1 MASDAELIADR
12 RRMRRKLS
20 FWRVVGF
27 LALIGVLIVAGWRF
41 VGPGDLAGTRTAH
54 IARVEISGVIT
65 NDRRKMEMLERI
77 AESGAVRGVI
87 LSINSPGGTVT
98 GAEELY
104 QGLRALAQDKPVV
117 AFVEGTAAS
126 GAYIAAIASDH
137 IVARETAVVGS
148 IGTMFQMPNVS
159 ELLDNIG
166 VSMLEV
172 RSTPL
177 KAAPSPTGEIDEEAV
192 AALRELVDDTYA
204 WFRELVAERRALDPQ
219 ATAIVADGRVH
230 IGRRALGLAL
240 VDALGNQD
248 DAIAW
253 LEEAHDIDPD
263 LPIETWRPRRDRSA
277 FDLMTSAAFLAEI
290 AGFERLSGH
299 LSTFARHRERVELDG
314 LLAIW
319 QPNLEN

>member
-27 LALIGVLIVAGWRF
+27 AALIGVLIAAGWRL
-41 VGPGDLAGTRTAH
+41 VGPGDLAATRTAH
-54 IARVEISGVIT
+54 IARVEISGMIT
-65 NDRRKMEMLERI
+65 TDRRKMDMLERLG
-77 AESGAVRGVI
+77 ESRAVRGVI

-104 QGLRALAQDKPVV
+104 HALRDLAAEKPVV

-148 IGTMFQMPNVS
+148 IGTMFQMPNVR

-192 AALRELVDDTYA
+192 AALRELVDDTYQ
-204 WFRELVAERRALDPQ
+204 WFRDLVAERRSLDAR
-219 ATAIVADGRVH
+219 ATETVADGRVH
-230 IGRRALGLAL
+230 TGRRALGLAL
-240 VDALGNQD
+240 IDAIGSEDDAVNWLAEAHEVDA
-248 DAIAW
+248 
-253 LEEAHDIDPD
+253 D
-263 LPIETWRPRRDRSA
+263 LPIETWQPRRDRSA
-277 FDLMTSAAFLAEI
+277 FDLMTGAAFFAEA
-290 AGFERLSGH
+290 AGFEHLSGH
-299 LSTFARHRERVELDG
+299 LYGFARHRERIELDG

-319 QPNLEN
+319 QPKLEN

>member
-12 RRMRRKLS
+12 RRIRRKLS
-20 FWRVVGF
+20 FWRVVGIAA
-27 LALIGVLIVAGWRF
+27 LVGALIAVGWRIA
-41 VGPGDLAGTRTAH
+41 GPGDLAFTRTAH

-77 AESGAVRGVI
+77 AESGAVRGVV

-104 QGLRALAQDKPVV
+104 QSLRALAQEKPVV
-117 AFVEGTAAS
+117 AFVDGTAAS
-126 GAYIAAIASDH
+126 GAYIAALASDH
-137 IVARETAVVGS
+137 IVSRETAVVGS
-148 IGTMFQMPNVS
+148 IGTVFQMPNVR

-166 VSMLEV
+166 ISMLEL

-192 AALRELVDDTYA
+192 AALRELVDDTYV
-204 WFRELVAERRALDPQ
+204 WFRELVAERRALDAQ
-219 ATAIVADGRVH
+219 ATADVADGRVH

-240 VDALGNQD
+240 VDALGNED
-248 DAIAW
+248 DALAW
-253 LEEAHDIDPD
+253 LAEAHDVDAD
-263 LPIETWRPRRDRSA
+263 LPIETWHPYRERSA
-277 FDLMTSAAFLAEI
+277 FDLMTGAAFLADA

-299 LSTFARHRERVELDG
+299 LYGFTRHRERIELDG

-319 QPNLEN
+319 QPELEN

>member
-20 FWRVVGF
+20 FWRG
-27 LALIGVLIVAGWRF
+27 LGIAALLGALIALGWRIA
-41 VGPGDLAGTRTAH
+41 GPGDLASMGAAH

-77 AESGAVRGVI
+77 AESRAVRGVI
-87 LSINSPGGTVT
+87 VSINSPGGTVT

-104 QGLRALAQDKPVV
+104 QSLRALAQDKPVV
-117 AFVEGTAAS
+117 AFVDGTAAS
-126 GAYIAAIASDH
+126 GAYIAALASDH
-137 IVARETAVVGS
+137 IVSRETAVVGS
-148 IGTMFQMPNVS
+148 IGTVFQMPNVR

-166 VSMLEV
+166 ISMLEL

-204 WFRELVAERRALDPQ
+204 WFRELVAERRALDAQ
-219 ATAIVADGRVH
+219 ATADVADGRVH
-230 IGRRALGLAL
+230 IGRRALALAL
-240 VDALGNQD
+240 VDALGNED
-248 DAIAW
+248 DALAW
-253 LEEAHDIDPD
+253 LTEAHDVDAD
-263 LPIETWRPRRDRSA
+263 LPVETWHPYRERSA
-277 FDLMTSAAFLAEI
+277 FDLMTGAAVLADA
-290 AGFERLSGH
+290 AGFERLSGQ
-299 LSTFARHRERVELDG
+299 LYGFAGHRERIELDG

-319 QPNLEN
+319 QPELEN

>member
-27 LALIGVLIVAGWRF
+27 AALIGALIAVGWRF
-41 VGPGDLAGTRTAH
+41 AGPGDLAATRTAH

-77 AESGAVRGVI
+77 ADSRSVRGVV

-104 QGLRALAQDKPVV
+104 RALRDLAQEKPVV

-148 IGTMFQMPNVS
+148 IGTMFQMPNIR

-166 VSMLEV
+166 VNMLEV

-192 AALRELVDDTYA
+192 AALRELVDDTYL
-204 WFRELVAERRALDPQ
+204 WFRELVAERRALDAR
-219 ATAIVADGRVH
+219 ATDAVADGRVH
-230 IGRRALGLAL
+230 IGRRALGLEL
-240 VDALGNQD
+240 IDAIGSED
-248 DAIAW
+248 DARAW
-253 LEEAHDIDPD
+253 LAETHEVDPD
-263 LPIETWRPRRDRSA
+263 LPVETWRPRRDRSA
-277 FDLMTSAAFLAEI
+277 FDLMTGAVYLAEI
-290 AGFERLSGH
+290 AGFEGFAGH
-299 LSTFARHRERVELDG
+299 LYGFARHRERVELDG

-319 QPNLEN
+319 QPELEN